1 MNKSPK
7 TPEEIETLKNRRR
20 FYGRVKGKAFRK
32 KQQERMAEI
41 LPRIQIQGVE
51 AGAVDLPA
59 SFGNAHPVWLE
70 IGFGAG
76 EHLAHQA
83 AQNPDVNFVGS
94 EPYLNGVAAALRH
107 IEVAALENVRI
118 HPLDVRDLF
127 DALPDNSLDR
137 IYLLYPDPWPK
148 ARHAERRFMH
158 PDNLRDMA
166 RLLKTGSELRVASD
180 IPEYIE
186 HALEAVNGD
195 RNFGR
200 IAHDMHT
207 PWEDWFRTRYEAK
220 AVREGR
226 RPHYLRFERL

>member
-1 MNKSPK
+1 MNKAPK
-7 TPEEIETLKNRRR
+7 TPEEIEELKNRRK

-32 KQQERMAEI
+32 KQQERMDAL

-51 AGAVDLPA
+51 QGAVDLPA
-59 SFGNAHPVWLE
+59 SFGNANPVWLE

-83 AQNPDVNFVGS
+83 AQNLDVNFVGS

-107 IEVAALENVRI
+107 IEEGGLQNVRL
-118 HPLDVRDLF
+118 HPSDVRDLF
-127 DALPDNSLDR
+127 DALPDDSFER

-166 RLLKTGSELRVASD
+166 RLLKRGGELRVASD

-186 HALEAVNGD
+186 HGLEAAAGNAD
-195 RNFGR
+195 FGR
-200 IAHDMHT
+200 IEHDIHT
-207 PWEDWFRTRYEAK
+207 PWEGWFRTRYEAK

-226 RPHYLRFERL
+226 TPHYLRFERV